1 MNESVRSRRRSPA
14 RGPIRRFLR
23 LAAVL
28 VLAGSASL
36 LGGCS
41 IENSAARVG
50 RAGGHGDDPAS
61 TAPSA
66 TPPAQLMDAVCGD
79 APEVSDAGRINTPEI
94 TEASGLVASWVNAD
108 AWWITNDSGD
118 TARIFALGT
127 DGDLLAT
134 VDIAGAEARDWESLA
149 IGPPMHG
156 MNPTLYVGDTGN
168 NLMRTD
174 KAATSRTTMRV
185 YRFTEPVI
193 DRGTV
198 PQQLRATAETLNLRF
213 ADGPHDVEAMVVDP
227 VSGDLVFVTK
237 EWSRLGTSGVYRSPA
252 GLAAGSTTTL
262 ERVGEVPLE
271 PGTLVTGADVTRDGS
286 LVALRSYGAVD
297 LYRRPAGEPLWA
309 AFSTTP
315 CSGPSPGELQ
325 GESIGFAPDGGSY
338 MTVAE
343 GPDPVLHLTVP

>member
-1 MNESVRSRRRSPA
+1 MFILAATAHLYRA
-14 RGPIRRFLR
+14 IRRPGHALEAGTTHR
-23 LAAVL
+23 LPYPPPACIAAPL
-28 VLAGSASL
+28 
-36 LGGCS
+36 
-41 IENSAARVG
+41 
-50 RAGGHGDDPAS
+50 DPA
-61 TAPSA
+61 
-66 TPPAQLMDAVCGD
+66 
-79 APEVSDAGRINTPEI
+79 
-94 TEASGLVASWVNAD
+94 
-108 AWWITNDSGD
+108 
-118 TARIFALGT
+118 
-127 DGDLLAT
+127 
-134 VDIAGAEARDWESLA
+134 A
-149 IGPPMHG
+149 IG
-156 MNPTLYVGDTGN
+156 
-168 NLMRTD
+168 
-174 KAATSRTTMRV
+174 ASQ
-185 YRFTEPVI
+185 
-193 DRGTV
+193 GTRY
-198 PQQLRATAETLNLRF
+198 QLLRALR
-213 ADGPHDVEAMVVDP
+213 AMATGEAMVVDP

-325 GESIGFAPDGGSY
+325 GESIAFAPDGGSY